1 MKFKLIFSA
10 AIVAFFATGLIKTQ
24 AATYN
29 LTVLADKQIRP
40 WDHFIERGVATDHMN
55 GAITTAYGRGWGTTL
70 KAGHDQAGFQ
80 YFRGHAILGDEIGLV
95 TAATATS
102 LTLNWTRFDSVYN
115 MGIHGGIRPCLEIS
129 CTPPALA
136 SGTQMVTV
144 SYKAN
149 KSPPTKYGW
158 GQWMNLMD
166 SIVTHC
172 EKKWGVDEVRKWYF
186 EVWNEPDWW
195 YINFSPDY
203 VTLYDYTVTGL
214 KMGDSL
220 IKVGGPACE
229 GGNSFGGGNTFP
241 TLLTHCHTGTNA
253 ATGKVGAPLDF
264 LAYHWYGAGNVMDQ
278 NGDIAMYQKFIWTNI
293 NSKFSWY
300 KGLVI
305 CDEQSCTAFDQ
316 FGLQAGT
323 WLAFAAKELVAN
335 GPLYP
340 PPYMLD
346 HWTISD
352 LYEENGA
359 NPGGATGPSG
369 GMALY
374 SRGNKD
380 YPNSWDIGKPP
391 INAYNLL
398 KRLGTMEDSSSGGGA
413 ANADGVNLIATSDSS
428 NNSIQVLV
436 YSFFKAK
443 GTSTSTTDNIT
454 LTINNIPWAPGPVR
468 AEQFLLDA
476 THSNTSYPWTQAGS
490 PASPSNAVWDQM
502 KAASAL
508 QHYDSVTT
516 QTLTAKTFTKT
527 FPLNYFGMTLLTLT
541 NPSASAIKKPV
552 NAAKPASQAALSADI
567 RGDKLTFTAPERG
580 LYTIGLYSTSGRKI
594 FESVNYYT
602 GKAAITLQKIP
613 AGVYILQCSNPA
625 YSLVKQIAARP

>member
-1 MKFKLIFSA
+1 
-10 AIVAFFATGLIKTQ
+10 
-24 AATYN
+24 
-29 LTVLADKQIRP
+29 
-40 WDHFIERGVATDHMN
+40 
-55 GAITTAYGRGWGTTL
+55 
-70 KAGHDQAGFQ
+70 
-80 YFRGHAILGDEIGLV
+80 
-95 TAATATS
+95 
-102 LTLNWTRFDSVYN
+102 
-115 MGIHGGIRPCLEIS
+115 
-129 CTPPALA
+129 
-136 SGTQMVTV
+136 
-144 SYKAN
+144 
-149 KSPPTKYGW
+149 
-158 GQWMNLMD
+158 
-166 SIVTHC
+166 
-172 EKKWGVDEVRKWYF
+172 
-186 EVWNEPDWW
+186 
-195 YINFSPDY
+195 
-203 VTLYDYTVTGL
+203 
-214 KMGDSL
+214 
-220 IKVGGPACE
+220 
-229 GGNSFGGGNTFP
+229 
-241 TLLTHCHTGTNA
+241 
-253 ATGKVGAPLDF
+253 
-264 LAYHWYGAGNVMDQ
+264 
-278 NGDIAMYQKFIWTNI
+278 
-293 NSKFSWY
+293 
-300 KGLVI
+300 
-305 CDEQSCTAFDQ
+305 
-316 FGLQAGT
+316 
-323 WLAFAAKELVAN
+323 
-335 GPLYP
+335 
-340 PPYMLD
+340 MLD

-602 GKAAITLQKIP
+602 GTAAITLQKIP